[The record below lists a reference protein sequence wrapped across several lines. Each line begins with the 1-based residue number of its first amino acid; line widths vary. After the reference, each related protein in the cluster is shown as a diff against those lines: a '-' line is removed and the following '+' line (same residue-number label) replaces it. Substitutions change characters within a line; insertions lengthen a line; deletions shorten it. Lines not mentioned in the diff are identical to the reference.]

1 MAQLPAIQ
9 INPNNALVD
18 FSPINNAIDQNRQDA
33 FRNNALQM
41 QNRELGMRQQQHD
54 YQMQRDRK
62 NDAHMQV
69 ERAGKM
75 AFAIQQMPDSDPAKA
90 AAWQRYLKSY
100 GDGDHTP
107 EEMDFR
113 TGPKLAA
120 AAAGQFLDPLE
131 QQAKQLRIQSLQ
143 SNLSTDNMQ
152 RQKLQFEMDQAR
164 TAAAQG
170 KLIDGEKPLVKMMPD
185 GTVKTMYTPP
195 RSDVLGP
202 YKDMKQRADVEEGL
216 RKEYANIAKPYFD
229 VRDAYARINQSAKDP
244 SAAGDLALIFN
255 YMKMLDPGSVVREGE
270 FATAQ
275 NAAGIPDR
283 IRNMWNK
290 ALSGER
296 LNENQRN
303 DFVSQSRG
311 LMSTQEKQYQ
321 KIQGQYRAIAGR
333 VGADPSNVFI
343 DFSAPQQEAPS
354 VEASQTPISTDQ
366 ARQAPDGN
374 WYVPDP
380 SRPGK
385 YLMVKP

>member
-120 AAAGQFLDPLE
+120 AAAGQFLDPRVNTMKDLE
-131 QQAKQLRIQSLQ
+131 IEKTRAEISKLNRAPVGGELPSNVREWEYFNRMGPEDQQRYLAMKRAEKWLDTGTQFVKPSQLNPSSAPLA
-143 SNLSTDNMQ
+143 TV
-152 RQKLQFEMDQAR
+152 QKDVAGQKAQQEIGE
-164 TAAAQG
+164 AQG
-170 KLIDGEKPLVKMMPD
+170 KAVMDMPRQQD
-185 GTVKTMYTPP
+185 NADTALKTIEAI
-195 RSDVLGP
+195 RSHPGKKWGVGAVGVL
-202 YKDMKQRADVEEGL
+202 
-216 RKEYANIAKPYFD
+216 
-229 VRDAYARINQSAKDP
+229 
-244 SAAGDLALIFN
+244 
-255 YMKMLDPGSVVREGE
+255 PGIPG
-270 FATAQ
+270 TAQ
-275 NAAGIPDR
+275 NGFVNLVDQAKGQVFLQAFSSLRGGGAITEAEGA
-283 IRNMWNK
+283 K
-290 ALSGER
+290 ATQALSR
-296 LNENQRN
+296 LDR
-303 DFVSQSRG
+303 SQSEKDFDAALGDLEAVINSG
-311 LMSTQEKQYQ
+311 LA
-321 KIQGQYRAIAGR
+321 RAKAATGGR
-333 VGADPSNVFI
+333 QQA
-343 DFSAPQQEAPS
+343 APA
-354 VEASQTPISTDQ
+354 TL
-366 ARQAPDGN
+366 
-374 WYVPDP
+374 PDP
-380 SRPGK
+380 LGIR
-385 YLMVKP
+385 